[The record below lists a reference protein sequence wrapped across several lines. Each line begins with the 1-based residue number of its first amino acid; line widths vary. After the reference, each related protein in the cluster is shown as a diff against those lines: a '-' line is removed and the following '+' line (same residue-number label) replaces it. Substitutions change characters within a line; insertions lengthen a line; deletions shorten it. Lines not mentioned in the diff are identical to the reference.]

1 MSKIKYIRRKC
12 PGCKETYKFSLQ
24 RILDGGEF
32 KCPTCGRDISIT
44 ELQEMSGL
52 INRYN
57 EIIIEIESMFEFEED
72 TPGYKVPQ
80 NP

>member
-1 MSKIKYIRRKC
+1 
-12 PGCKETYKFSLQ
+12 
-24 RILDGGEF
+24 LDGGEF

-44 ELQEMSGL
+44 ELQEILGL

-57 EIIIEIESMFEFEED
+57 EIIIDIESMFEFEED
-72 TPGYKVPQ
+72 TLRYKVPQ